1 MWNCHSED
9 KNSENK
15 HGDNCHSE
23 DQYSEDRHS
32 EDEHSETCHN
42 KDKHSITIG
51 ILIPSTTKYI
61 NVPDL
66 ENLSLMSIALPSISV
81 TMETEYHYTVYVA
94 IEKDDYLECPRCNY

>member
-15 HGDNCHSE
+15 HGENCHSE
-23 DQYSEDRHS
+23 DQYSEDIHS

-42 KDKHSITIG
+42 KDKHSIGIG
-51 ILIPSTTKYI
+51 ILIPFTTKYI

-81 TMETEYHYTVYVA
+81 TMDTEYHYTVYVA
-94 IEKDDYLECPRCNY
+94 IEKDDYMECPR